1 MLKRKHFLFF
11 IAQHI
16 HDKSPVQVF
25 YDSVIMSSYGLPPPF
40 IITENDVYSKGSTQK
55 FSGWSLYSLWKYTV
69 YKITVFEEEYLMKNM
84 ITRRK

>member
-25 YDSVIMSSYGLPPPF
+25 YDSMVMISYELPPPF
-40 IITENDVYSKGSTQK
+40 IITENDIYNKSSPEKFLGGAFVLYGSIRYIK
-55 FSGWSLYSLWKYTV
+55 
-69 YKITVFEEEYLMKNM
+69 
-84 ITRRK
+84 